1 MRIFEENK
9 EIMVEKISKSQ
20 VLERI
25 QFENYWWRNNSI
37 EEDYNEMQ
45 RRLYFDIFKPMVTE
59 HNVKRAVVL
68 MGPRRVGKTV
78 MLHHTIQSLIEQGVP
93 AQKIIFITVENPIY
107 TNIALEELFKY
118 ALEAIGHQDPKNC
131 YVFFDEIQYLKDWE
145 VHLKTMVDS
154 YRSTKFIVSGSAA
167 AALKFKSN
175 ESGAGRFTDFLLPP
189 LTFYEYIHINKLD
202 HLMVESTLLWKG
214 KEQPF
219 YDTVN
224 SKLLNEHFV
233 KYINFGGYPE
243 IIFSPQMQKNPG
255 RYIKQDIVDKVLLR
269 DLPSLYGIKD
279 VQELNRLFTTIC
291 FNTAHEFDYEELSRT
306 SGVKKH
312 LIKTYIEY
320 LESAFLVKKISR
332 VDQSGK
338 RFKREV
344 KFKMYLSNPSL
355 YAALFT
361 PLALTDEKR
370 MGDLIET
377 AIYAQWMHRDWFNPY
392 YARWGKGEV
401 DMVGIDNGSLKPI
414 WALEIKWSNRYLEK
428 PNELKS
434 LIDFCNTNELET
446 ALVTTIDEKEQK
458 EYSGVHLQFVP
469 CATYA
474 YNVGKN
480 TLDRKK

>member
-1 MRIFEENK
+1 MI
-9 EIMVEKISKSQ
+9 EKISKSQ

-25 QFENYWWRNNSI
+25 QFENYWWGKNSI
-37 EEDYNEMQ
+37 EEDYNDMQ
-45 RRLYFDIFKPMVTE
+45 RRLYFDIFKPMVFNRTI
-59 HNVKRAVVL
+59 NRAVVL

-78 MLHHTIQSLIEQGVP
+78 MLHHTIQELLDNGVP

-118 ALEAIGHQDPKNC
+118 ALEAIGNQNPKDC
-131 YVFFDEIQYLKDWE
+131 FVFFDEIQYLKDWE
-145 VHLKTMVDS
+145 IHLKTLVDS
-154 YRSTKFIVSGSAA
+154 YRGTKFIVSGSAA

-189 LTFYEYIHINKLD
+189 LTFYEYIHINNLQ
-202 HLMVESTLLWKG
+202 HLMVESNLLWKG
-214 KEQPF
+214 KEQHF

-224 SKLLNEHFV
+224 SQVLNEHFV

-291 FNTAHEFDYEELSRT
+291 FNTAHEFEYEELSRT

-312 LIKTYIEY
+312 LIRTYIEY

-361 PLALTDEKR
+361 PLAITNEKR
-370 MGDLIET
+370 MGDLVET
-377 AIYAQWMHRDWFNPY
+377 AIYSQWMHRDWFNPY
-392 YARWGKGEV
+392 YAHWGKGEV
-401 DMVGIDNGSLKPI
+401 DMVGIDEGTLQPI
-414 WALEIKWSNRYLEK
+414 WALEIKWSNRYVEK

-434 LIDFCNTNELET
+434 LIAFCNSNKLTS
-446 ALVTTIDEKEQK
+446 ALVTTIDIKAQK
-458 EYSGVHLQFVP
+458 EFKGVTLQYVP

-480 TLDRKK
+480 TLDKKK

>member
-1 MRIFEENK
+1 
-9 EIMVEKISKSQ
+9 MVEKISKSQ
-20 VLERI
+20 VLQRI

-37 EEDYNEMQ
+37 EEDYNAMQ
-45 RRLYFDIFKPMVTE
+45 RRLYFEIFNPMVADLS
-59 HNVKRAVVL
+59 VKRAVVL

-78 MLHHTIQSLIEQGVP
+78 LLHHTIQDLIEQGVP

-107 TNIALEELFKY
+107 TNIALEDLFTY
-118 ALEAIGHQDPKNC
+118 ALEATGSQEAKGC

-189 LTFYEYIHINKLD
+189 LTFYEYIHINKLQ
-202 HLMVESTLLWKG
+202 HLMVESSLLWKG
-214 KEQPF
+214 KKQVF
-219 YDTVN
+219 YDTAN
-224 SKLLNEHFV
+224 PQLLNEHFV

-291 FNTAHEFDYEELSRT
+291 FNTAHEFDYEELSRA

-312 LIKTYIEY
+312 LIKTYIAY
-320 LESAFLVKKISR
+320 LESAFLVKKIQR
-332 VDQSGK
+332 IDQSGK

-370 MGDLIET
+370 MGDLVET
-377 AIYAQWMHRDWFNPY
+377 AIYAQWMHRESFKPY
-392 YARWGKGEV
+392 YAHWGKGEV
-401 DMVGIDNGSLKPI
+401 DMVGLDDGSLKPA
-414 WALEIKWSNRYLEK
+414 WALEIKWSNRYVEK

-434 LIDFCNTNELET
+434 LIDFCITNKLES
-446 ALVTTIDEKEQK
+446 ALVTTIDAKIQT
-458 EYSGVHLQFVP
+458 EYRGIQLQFVP

-480 TLDRKK
+480 TLGKKK

>member
-1 MRIFEENK
+1 
-9 EIMVEKISKSQ
+9 MVEKISKSQ

-37 EEDYNEMQ
+37 EEDYNAMQ
-45 RRLYFDIFKPMVTE
+45 RRLYFDIFKPMVFDRTI
-59 HNVKRAVVL
+59 NRAVVL

-78 MLHHTIQSLIEQGVP
+78 MLHHTIQELIDDGVP

-118 ALEAIGHQDPKNC
+118 ALEAIGNQNPKDC
-131 YVFFDEIQYLKDWE
+131 FVFFDEIQYLKDWE
-145 VHLKTMVDS
+145 IHLKTLVDS
-154 YRSTKFIVSGSAA
+154 YRGTKFVVSGSAA

-189 LTFYEYIHINKLD
+189 LTFYEYIHINNLQ
-202 HLMVESTLLWKG
+202 HLMVESNLLWKG
-214 KEQPF
+214 KEQHF

-224 SKLLNEHFV
+224 SQLLNEHFV

-291 FNTAHEFDYEELSRT
+291 FNTAHEFEYAELSRT

-320 LESAFLVKKISR
+320 LESAFLVKKIGR

-361 PLALTDEKR
+361 PLAITNEKR
-370 MGDLIET
+370 MGDLVET
-377 AIYAQWMHRDWFNPY
+377 AIYSQWMHRDWFNPY
-392 YARWGKGEV
+392 YAHWGKGEV
-401 DMVGIDNGSLKPI
+401 DMVGIDEGTLQPI
-414 WALEIKWSNRYLEK
+414 WALEIKWSNRYAEK
-428 PNELKS
+428 PSELKS
-434 LIDFCNTNELET
+434 LIDFCNSNKLTS
-446 ALVTTIDEKEQK
+446 ALVTTIDVKAQK
-458 EYSGVHLQFVP
+458 EFQGVTLQYVP

-480 TLDRKK
+480 TLDKKK

>member
-1 MRIFEENK
+1 
-9 EIMVEKISKSQ
+9 MVEKISKSQ

-25 QFENYWWRNNSI
+25 QFENYWWRNNGI

-45 RRLYFDIFKPMVTE
+45 RRLYFDIFKPMVF
-59 HNVKRAVVL
+59 NRSINRAVVL

-78 MLHHTIQSLIEQGVP
+78 MLHHTIQELIDEGVP

-118 ALEAIGHQDPKNC
+118 ALEAIGNQDPKDC
-131 YVFFDEIQYLKDWE
+131 FVFFDEIQYLKDWE
-145 VHLKTMVDS
+145 IHLKTLVDS
-154 YRSTKFIVSGSAA
+154 YRGTKFIVSGSAA

-189 LTFYEYIHINKLD
+189 LTFYEYIHINNLQ
-202 HLMVESTLLWKG
+202 HLMIESSLLWKG
-214 KEQPF
+214 KEQDF

-224 SKLLNEHFV
+224 SQLLNEHFV
-233 KYINFGGYPE
+233 KYINFGGFPE

-291 FNTAHEFDYEELSRT
+291 FNTAHEFEYEELSRT

-361 PLALTDEKR
+361 PLAITNEKR
-370 MGDLIET
+370 MGDLVET
-377 AIYAQWMHRDWFNPY
+377 AIYSQWMHRDWFNLY
-392 YARWGKGEV
+392 YAHWGKGEV
-401 DMVGIDNGSLKPI
+401 DMVGIDEGTLQPI
-414 WALEIKWSNRYLEK
+414 WALEIKWSNRYAEK

-434 LIDFCNTNELET
+434 LIDFCNSNKLTS
-446 ALVTTIDEKEQK
+446 ALVTTIDVKAQK
-458 EYSGVHLQFVP
+458 EFHGVTLQYVP

-480 TLDRKK
+480 TLDKKK

>member
-1 MRIFEENK
+1 
-9 EIMVEKISKSQ
+9 MVEKISKSQ

-25 QFENYWWRNNSI
+25 QFENYWWHNSGI
-37 EEDYNEMQ
+37 EEDYNAMQ
-45 RRLYFDIFKPMVTE
+45 RRLYFDIFKPMVFDLSI
-59 HNVKRAVVL
+59 NRAVVL

-78 MLHHTIQSLIEQGVP
+78 MLHHTIQELIDKGVP
-93 AQKIIFITVENPIY
+93 KQKIIFITVENPIY

-118 ALEAIGHQDPKNC
+118 ALEAIGNQNPKDC
-131 YVFFDEIQYLKDWE
+131 FVFFDEIQYLKDWE
-145 VHLKTMVDS
+145 IHLKTLVDS

-189 LTFYEYIHINKLD
+189 LTFYEYIHINNLQ
-202 HLMVESTLLWKG
+202 HLMVESNLLWKG
-214 KEQPF
+214 KEKHF

-224 SKLLNEHFV
+224 PQLLNEHFV

-291 FNTAHEFDYEELSRT
+291 FNTAHEFEYEELSRT

-312 LIKTYIEY
+312 LIKTYIAY

-338 RFKREV
+338 RFRREV

-361 PLALTDEKR
+361 PLAITDEKR
-370 MGDLIET
+370 MGDLVET
-377 AIYAQWMHRDWFNPY
+377 AIYSQWMHRDWFNPY
-392 YARWGKGEV
+392 YAHWGKGEV
-401 DMVGIDNGSLKPI
+401 DMIGIDEGTLKPI
-414 WALEIKWSNRYLEK
+414 WALEIKWSNRYVEK

-434 LIDFCNTNELET
+434 LIDFCKSNKLSS
-446 ALVTTIDEKEQK
+446 ALVTTIDTKTQREFKD
-458 EYSGVHLQFVP
+458 VTLQYVP

-480 TLDRKK
+480 TLDKKK

>member
-1 MRIFEENK
+1 
-9 EIMVEKISKSQ
+9 MVEKISKSQ
-20 VLERI
+20 VLKRI
-25 QFENYWWRNNSI
+25 QFENYWWRNDSI
-37 EEDYNEMQ
+37 EDDYNAMQ
-45 RRLYFDIFKPMVTE
+45 RRLYFDIFKPMVLDRT
-59 HNVKRAVVL
+59 VKRAVVL

-78 MLHHTIQSLIEQGVP
+78 MLHHTIEALMEQGVSGK
-93 AQKIIFITVENPIY
+93 KIIFITVENPIY
-107 TNIALEELFKY
+107 TNIGLEELFKY
-118 ALEAIGHQDPKNC
+118 ALEASGNQDPKDC

-154 YRSTKFIVSGSAA
+154 YRSTKFVVSGSAA

-189 LTFYEYIHINKLD
+189 LTFYEYMHINKLE
-202 HLMVESTLLWKG
+202 HLMVKSTLLWKG
-214 KEQPF
+214 REQVF
-219 YDTVN
+219 YDTIN
-224 SKLLNEHFV
+224 SQLLNEHFV

-361 PLALTDEKR
+361 PLAITDEKR
-370 MGDLIET
+370 MGDLVET

-392 YARWGKGEV
+392 YAHWGKGEV
-401 DMVGIDNGSLKPI
+401 DMVGLDDGSLKPV
-414 WALEIKWSNRYLEK
+414 WALEIKWSNRYVEK

-434 LIDFCNTNELET
+434 LIDFCTTNKLNS
-446 ALVTTIDEKEQK
+446 ALVTTIDSKTQL
-458 EYSGVHLQFVP
+458 EYKGVQLQYVP

-480 TLDRKK
+480 TLDKKK

>member
-1 MRIFEENK
+1 M
-9 EIMVEKISKSQ
+9 
-20 VLERI
+20 
-25 QFENYWWRNNSI
+25 
-37 EEDYNEMQ
+37 
-45 RRLYFDIFKPMVTE
+45 
-59 HNVKRAVVL
+59 
-68 MGPRRVGKTV
+68 
-78 MLHHTIQSLIEQGVP
+78 
-93 AQKIIFITVENPIY
+93 
-107 TNIALEELFKY
+107 
-118 ALEAIGHQDPKNC
+118 
-131 YVFFDEIQYLKDWE
+131 
-145 VHLKTMVDS
+145 
-154 YRSTKFIVSGSAA
+154 
-167 AALKFKSN
+167 
-175 ESGAGRFTDFLLPP
+175 
-189 LTFYEYIHINKLD
+189 
-202 HLMVESTLLWKG
+202 
-214 KEQPF
+214 
-219 YDTVN
+219 
-224 SKLLNEHFV
+224 NEHFV

-291 FNTAHEFDYEELSRT
+291 FNTAHEFEYEELSRT

-361 PLALTDEKR
+361 PLAITNEKR
-370 MGDLIET
+370 MGDLVET
-377 AIYAQWMHRDWFNPY
+377 AIYSQWMHRDRFNPY

-401 DMVGIDNGSLKPI
+401 DMVGIDEGTLQPI
-414 WALEIKWSNRYLEK
+414 WALEIKWSNRYVEK
-428 PNELKS
+428 PSELKS
-434 LIDFCNTNELET
+434 LIDFCNSNKLTS
-446 ALVTTIDEKEQK
+446 ALVTTIDLKNQK
-458 EYSGVHLQFVP
+458 EYRGVTLQYVP

-480 TLDRKK
+480 TLDKRK

>member
-1 MRIFEENK
+1 
-9 EIMVEKISKSQ
+9 MVEKISKSQ

-25 QFENYWWRNNSI
+25 QFENYWWRNSGI
-37 EEDYNEMQ
+37 EEDYNAMQ
-45 RRLYFDIFKPMVTE
+45 RRLYFDIFKPMVFDLSI
-59 HNVKRAVVL
+59 NRAVVL

-78 MLHHTIQSLIEQGVP
+78 MLHHTIQELIDKGVP
-93 AQKIIFITVENPIY
+93 KQKIIFITVENPIY

-118 ALEAIGHQDPKNC
+118 ALEAIGNQNPKDC
-131 YVFFDEIQYLKDWE
+131 FVFFDEIQYLKDWE
-145 VHLKTMVDS
+145 IHLKTLVDS
-154 YRSTKFIVSGSAA
+154 YRGTKFIVSGSAA

-189 LTFYEYIHINKLD
+189 LTFYEYIHINDLQ
-202 HLMVESTLLWKG
+202 HLMVESNLLWKG
-214 KEQPF
+214 KEKHF
-219 YDTVN
+219 FDTVN
-224 SKLLNEHFV
+224 PQLLNEHFV

-291 FNTAHEFDYEELSRT
+291 FNTAHEFEYEELSRT

-361 PLALTDEKR
+361 PLAITDEKR
-370 MGDLIET
+370 MGDLVET
-377 AIYAQWMHRDWFNPY
+377 AIYSQWMHRDWFNPY
-392 YARWGKGEV
+392 YAHWGKGEV
-401 DMVGIDNGSLKPI
+401 DMIGIDEGTLQPI
-414 WALEIKWSNRYLEK
+414 WALEIKWSNRYVEK

-434 LIDFCNTNELET
+434 LIDFCKSNKLSS
-446 ALVTTIDEKEQK
+446 ALVTTIDMKTQK
-458 EYSGVHLQFVP
+458 EFQGVTLQYVP

-480 TLDRKK
+480 TLDKKK